1 MFNKRLHKRITEL
14 QVDLRDLHMSY
25 KNLLDER
32 ASFSMALKRQFDS
45 ELAQYRAAAQA
56 TQTDRIKFGVLE
68 EWIGEVFKLN
78 NLKFSDKDFIE
89 KSEEQMLREKIAK
102 EIESEKCDESDDD
115 CYGVNGEHCDV
126 VSKLAAI
133 VRGERK

>member
-1 MFNKRLHKRITEL
+1 MFNKRLHKRINEL
-14 QVDLRDLHMSY
+14 QVDLRDLHMGY

-32 ASFSMALKRQFDS
+32 ASFSKALKRQFDS

-68 EWIGEVFKLN
+68 EWVNEIFKLN

-89 KSEEQMLREKIAK
+89 RSEEQLLREKIAK
-102 EIESEKCDESDDD
+102 EIEDAVIEVAGNSAETMRQ
-115 CYGVNGEHCDV
+115 
-126 VSKLAAI
+126 AARI
-133 VRGERK
+133 VRGDK

>member
-1 MFNKRLHKRITEL
+1 MG
-14 QVDLRDLHMSY
+14 Y

-45 ELAQYRAAAQA
+45 ELAQYRSAAQA

-68 EWIGEVFKLN
+68 EWIHDVFKLN

-102 EIESEKCDESDDD
+102 EIEDAVIEVAGNSAETMRQ
-115 CYGVNGEHCDV
+115 
-126 VSKLAAI
+126 AARI
-133 VRGERK
+133 VRGDK

>member
-14 QVDLRDLHMSY
+14 QVDLRDLHMGY

-45 ELAQYRAAAQA
+45 ELAQYRSAVQA

-68 EWIGEVFKLN
+68 EWIREVFELN

-89 KSEEQMLREKIAK
+89 KSEEQLLRDRIAK
-102 EIESEKCDESDDD
+102 EIEAWE
-115 CYGVNGEHCDV
+115 V
-126 VSKLAAI
+126 VEDSTNMNPEVFKFLKKQFASV
-133 VRGERK
+133 VRGDK

>member
-25 KNLLDER
+25 KNILDDR
-32 ASFSMALKRQFDS
+32 ASFSMALKRRFDE

-56 TQTDRIKFGVLE
+56 TQTDRIKFDVLE

-89 KSEEQMLREKIAK
+89 KSEERLLREKIAK
-102 EIESEKCDESDDD
+102 EIEAWEIVEDSTNTNPEVFKFLKK
-115 CYGVNGEHCDV
+115 HLADV
-126 VSKLAAI
+126 A
-133 VRGERK
+133 RGDK

>member
-32 ASFSMALKRQFDS
+32 ASFSMALKRKFDE

-68 EWIGEVFKLN
+68 EWIRDVFELN

-89 KSEEQMLREKIAK
+89 KSEEATLREKIIGELNASVK
-102 EIESEKCDESDDD
+102 ST
-115 CYGVNGEHCDV
+115 GVNTEE
-126 VSKLAAI
+126 LADI
-133 VRGERK
+133 LVRVIRK

>member
-14 QVDLRDLHMSY
+14 QVNLRDLHMSY

-45 ELAQYRAAAQA
+45 ELAQYRSAVQA

-68 EWIGEVFKLN
+68 EWIRDVFELN

-89 KSEEQMLREKIAK
+89 KSEEATLREKIIGELNASVK
-102 EIESEKCDESDDD
+102 ST
-115 CYGVNGEHCDV
+115 GVNTEE
-126 VSKLAAI
+126 LADI
-133 VRGERK
+133 LVRVIRK

>member
-32 ASFSMALKRQFDS
+32 ASFSMALKRKFDE

-68 EWIGEVFKLN
+68 EWIRDVFELN

-89 KSEEQMLREKIAK
+89 KSEEATLREKIIGELNASIK
-102 EIESEKCDESDDD
+102 ST
-115 CYGVNGEHCDV
+115 GVNTEE
-126 VSKLAAI
+126 LADI
-133 VRGERK
+133 LVRIIRK

>member
-45 ELAQYRAAAQA
+45 ELAQYRAAVQA

-68 EWIGEVFKLN
+68 EWVHDVFKLN
-78 NLKFSDKDFIE
+78 GLKFSDKDFIE
-89 KSEEQMLREKIAK
+89 KSEEAVLREKIVAELNSSVK
-102 EIESEKCDESDDD
+102 SA
-115 CYGVNGEHCDV
+115 GVNTEE
-126 VSKLAAI
+126 LADI
-133 VRGERK
+133 LIKVIKK

>member
-14 QVDLRDLHMSY
+14 QVNLRDLHMSY

-45 ELAQYRAAAQA
+45 ELAQYRAAVQA

-68 EWIGEVFKLN
+68 EWIRDVFELN

-89 KSEEQMLREKIAK
+89 KSEEATLREKIIGELNASIK
-102 EIESEKCDESDDD
+102 ST
-115 CYGVNGEHCDV
+115 GVNTEE
-126 VSKLAAI
+126 LADI
-133 VRGERK
+133 LVKVIRR

>member
-32 ASFSMALKRQFDS
+32 ASFSMALKRKFDE

-68 EWIGEVFKLN
+68 EWIRDVFELN

-89 KSEEQMLREKIAK
+89 KSEEATLREKIIGELNASIK
-102 EIESEKCDESDDD
+102 ST
-115 CYGVNGEHCDV
+115 GVNTEE
-126 VSKLAAI
+126 LADI
-133 VRGERK
+133 LVRVIRK